1 MTKTR
6 TLLTVVSVT
15 ASLLGTSSSAL
26 ADGAQESSQGPAYVQ
41 GSVGVNYWDFPSI
54 TFFGFISG
62 SYSWSA
68 FRPDIEFGYHPSG
81 RHDGFVVGL
90 RQAFYVTGI
99 QGYAAGATIL
109 RLGWDLP
116 FKAGSLE
123 INVDPF
129 ASVGV
134 GYIFDGPHAGVA
146 ATGGIEAKVFLT
158 QGLYV
163 MARPAELGFQC
174 FHDRGW
180 CAFSYAAGVGAGFAF
195 GK

>member
-1 MTKTR
+1 MTKTK
-6 TLLTVVSVT
+6 TLLTVASVT
-15 ASLLGTSSSAL
+15 ASLLGASPSAL

-41 GSVGVNYWDFPSI
+41 GSVGVNYWDFPNI
-54 TFFGFISG
+54 QIFGPFST
-62 SYSWSA
+62 SYSWTA

-81 RHDGFVVGL
+81 RHDGFVVGV
-90 RQAFYVTGI
+90 RQAFYITGV
-99 QGYAAGATIL
+99 QGHAAGATVL
-109 RLGWDLP
+109 RLGWDIP

-129 ASVGV
+129 ASIGA

-146 ATGGIEAKVFLT
+146 GTGGIEAKVFLT

-163 MARPAELGFQC
+163 MVRPAELGFQC
-174 FHDRGW
+174 LHDWGI
-180 CAFSYAAGVGAGFAF
+180 CAFSYAAGAGAGFAF